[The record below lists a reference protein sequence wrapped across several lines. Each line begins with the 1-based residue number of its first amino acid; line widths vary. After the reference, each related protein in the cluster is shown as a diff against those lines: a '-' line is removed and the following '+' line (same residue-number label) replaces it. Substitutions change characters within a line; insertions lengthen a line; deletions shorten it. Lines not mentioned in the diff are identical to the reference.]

1 MRFRTKIAVGS
12 GLLAVLAIL
21 IALLFA
27 PILEHSRRQSPDGRF
42 LAVTRTQPYRLF
54 VTVMPGGGSDKPAL
68 VTVYRDGRSCG
79 SAWVEMA
86 WFADDLR
93 WRLEGN
99 RREAE
104 VRLQAIWNL
113 DDCTVRA
120 D

>member
-1 MRFRTKIAVGS
+1 MTENETPSNCR
-12 GLLAVLAIL
+12 
-21 IALLFA
+21 
-27 PILEHSRRQSPDGRF
+27 SRRRRTQSADGRF
-42 LAVTRTQPYRLF
+42 LAITRTQPYRLF

-104 VRLQAIWNL
+104 IRLQALWNL
-113 DDCTVRA
+113 DACTVRA